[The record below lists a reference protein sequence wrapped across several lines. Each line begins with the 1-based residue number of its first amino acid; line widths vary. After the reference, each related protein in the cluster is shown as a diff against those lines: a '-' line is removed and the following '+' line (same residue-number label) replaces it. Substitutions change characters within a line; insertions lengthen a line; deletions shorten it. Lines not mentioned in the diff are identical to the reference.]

1 MGKAF
6 DQIIREFIDFV
17 NMQVGMYM
25 DAIAGFQGHRTRI
38 KRQIHRTSRAKRIK
52 FDEAGNK
59 TIIYASYEDPS
70 QPDIIHS
77 RIIRAPDYI
86 EANSE
91 HGVNFQQHSRAIL
104 IFVFTFWED
113 EVRPKL
119 AKASSKE
126 INEIKLDI
134 MGDLRILRNVILHS
148 KGVLKKDKHKRL
160 KQLDSM
166 FSQDETLIIT
176 YENMHQIFVL
186 IKQDLARLLFHW
198 IGVEDSK
205 FSPDSMKDLAI
216 QFGRN
221 YENITKQ

>member
-6 DQIIREFIDFV
+6 DQIIQEFIDFV

-25 DAIAGFQGHRTRI
+25 DAIAGFQGHQTRI
-38 KRQIHRTSRAKRIK
+38 KRQIHRTSRAKQIK

-59 TIIYASYEDPS
+59 TVVFASYEDPT

-91 HGVNFQQHSRAIL
+91 HGINYQQHSRAIL

-113 EVRPKL
+113 EMRPKL

-126 INEIKLDI
+126 IDEIKLDI

-148 KGVLKKDKHKRL
+148 KGVLKKDKHRRL
-160 KQLDSM
+160 KELGSM
-166 FSQDETLIIT
+166 FPPDKTLIIT
-176 YENMHQIFVL
+176 YENMHKIFVL
-186 IKQDLARLLFHW
+186 IKQDLARLMFQWLGF
-198 IGVEDSK
+198 ENPK
-205 FSPDSMKDLAI
+205 FSPDSMKDIAI
-216 QFGRN
+216 NFERN
-221 YENITKQ
+221 YKNDTK